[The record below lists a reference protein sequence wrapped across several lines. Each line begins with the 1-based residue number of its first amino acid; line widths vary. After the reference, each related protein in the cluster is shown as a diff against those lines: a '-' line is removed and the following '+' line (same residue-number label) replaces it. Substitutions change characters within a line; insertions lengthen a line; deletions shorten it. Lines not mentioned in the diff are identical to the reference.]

1 MRHLSGLTLFLVAL
15 GGVSANA
22 QTPAELSAD
31 RPGFAEATDTVPT
44 RSFQIEGGFL
54 VDADTADKGTVH
66 RLLLPQTLLRGGLT
80 QRIELRLSSDGYVW
94 QRAGISNGSAGSS
107 NASSRI
113 EGLSDLVVGTKIHLR
128 EARGWRPALAIV
140 AAVSLPTGA
149 SALTSSGADPLV
161 KVDWSGTLPGDI
173 GLGGSLAIGS
183 RTVGSDRQTTNALSI
198 GLTHGLPAS
207 LDGFAEIY
215 RLGASGDE
223 ASWTVDGGVSR
234 LLGTRTQ
241 VDLSG
246 GHTVNRNSHYWFVS
260 GGISVRL

>member
-1 MRHLSGLTLFLVAL
+1 MRLPSSLTLFLVAL

-22 QTPAELSAD
+22 QAPAEFSAD

-54 VDADTADKGTVH
+54 VDADTADDGTVH
-66 RLLLPQTLLRGGLT
+66 RLLVPQTLLRVGLT
-80 QRIELRLSSDGYVW
+80 QRIELRLGSDGYVW
-94 QRAGISNGSAGSS
+94 QRTGSS
-107 NASSRI
+107 NASSRV
-113 EGLSDLVVGTKIHLR
+113 EGLSDLVVGTKIRLR
-128 EARGWRPALAIV
+128 EARSWRPALAIV

-161 KVDWSGTLPGDI
+161 KLDWSGTLPDDF

-207 LDGFAEIY
+207 LDGFVEIY